1 MQSAPLLNSCM
12 LCCRLFTDSGGDD
25 LCSGGTD
32 IHFTNYTWPTGVKI
46 DRGLNITFTKDII
59 LPPGGFAGGKGSN
72 GQANVLLSFKDDTN
86 HFRQALELYLL
97 KSARAAHAN
106 ASCNCYLPC
115 LQECKSS
122 SLRTVT

>member
-1 MQSAPLLNSCM
+1 MQFTPTLSLCT

-86 HFRQALELYLL
+86 HFRQALELNLL
-97 KSARAAHAN
+97 KFAGAAHAK
-106 ASCNCYLPC
+106 ASCNCNLPC
-115 LQECKSS
+115 LQESMS
-122 SLRTVT
+122 LSLRRLI